1 MTNSEKI
8 DQFIANNDESTIKDY
23 HDKLF
28 ENLTVL
34 NEKEDKLIVWEIVI
48 IFLYLFAGNLKIENL
63 NLGPVSITDTSLLLK
78 LIPLVFVYVLYDLNS
93 VSYQKQEILLA
104 FNIISKERFAKMCKE
119 DNFNSYLSRIY
130 KPYAFTNS
138 ISNFI
143 REKAN
148 LIEISFGLLVLIPVM
163 VIWII
168 PFCIVISMII
178 DVYTNHMNDL
188 LGKLSFFITTWLTVV
203 VVYQMIARTIMIYRK
218 EN

>member
-93 VSYQKQEILLA
+93 VSKQKQEILLA
-104 FNIISKERFAKMCKE
+104 FNIIAKVRFDKMFKE
-119 DNFNSYLSRIY
+119 DDFNSYLTRIY
-130 KPYAFTNS
+130 RPYAFTNS

-143 REKAN
+143 SEKAYFGEV
-148 LIEISFGLLVLIPVM
+148 IFGLLVLVPVM
-163 VIWII
+163 LIGFI
-168 PFCIVISMII
+168 PFYILFLMIR
-178 DVYTNHMNDL
+178 DVYINHMNDL
-188 LGKLSFFITTWLTVV
+188 LGKISFFVTSWFTIIVA
-203 VVYQMIARTIMIYRK
+203 YQMIVMMLLKYRK
-218 EN
+218 EY

>member
-8 DQFIANNDESTIKDY
+8 DQFIANNDQSTIKDY

-34 NEKEDKLIVWEIVI
+34 NEKEDKLIVWQIVI

-63 NLGPVSITDTSLLLK
+63 SLGPVSITDSSLLSK

-93 VSYQKQEILLA
+93 VSHQKQEILVA
-104 FNIISKERFAKMCKE
+104 FNIISKSRFDKMFKQ
-119 DNFNSYLSRIY
+119 DDLNNYLTRIY

-143 REKAN
+143 REKAS
-148 LIEISFGLLVLIPVM
+148 LVEIIFGLLILIPAM
-163 VIWII
+163 LIWTI
-168 PFCIVISMII
+168 PFVIVFSMIR
-178 DVYTNHMNDL
+178 DVYINHFNNL
-188 LGKLSFFITTWLTVV
+188 LDKLSFFVTIWITLVV
-203 VVYQMIARTIMIYRK
+203 AYQMIARMVMLYRK

>member
-1 MTNSEKI
+1 MKNSEKV
-8 DQFIANNDESTIKDY
+8 DQFLANNDESTIKDY

-34 NEKEDKLIVWEIVI
+34 NEKEDKLIVWQIVI

-63 NLGPVSITDTSLLLK
+63 NLGPVSITDTSILFK

-93 VSYQKQEILLA
+93 VSHQKQEILVA
-104 FNIISKERFAKMCKE
+104 FNIISKSRFDKMFKE
-119 DNFNSYLSRIY
+119 DDFNNYLTRIY

-148 LIEISFGLLVLIPVM
+148 LVEIIFGLLILIPAM
-163 VIWII
+163 LIWTI
-168 PFCIVISMII
+168 PFAILFLMIR
-178 DVYTNHMNDL
+178 DVYINHFNDL
-188 LGKLSFFITTWLTVV
+188 LDKLSFFVTIWITSV